1 MLYLDNKQ
9 KGGYMSN
16 GNLKVVDGGN
26 DVEKENRIVDYIKS
40 LSALETEMEPY
51 KEQKRD
57 LKQNY
62 VENGWLSKEEI
73 SAAVKAYRLMKSEV
87 DLEQMR
93 DFFELYSKTKVC

>member
-1 MLYLDNKQ
+1 
-9 KGGYMSN
+9 MSS
-16 GNLKVVDGGN
+16 NLKVVSN
-26 DVEKENRIVDYIKS
+26 ENETTKEQRIADYIKS

-87 DLEQMR
+87 DLEQMK
-93 DFFELYSKTKVC
+93 DFYELFSKIKV

>member
-1 MLYLDNKQ
+1 
-9 KGGYMSN
+9 MSS
-16 GNLKVVDGGN
+16 NLKVVSN
-26 DVEKENRIVDYIKS
+26 ENETTKEQRIADYIKS

-62 VENGWLSKEEI
+62 VENGWPSKEEI

-87 DLEQMR
+87 DLEQMK
-93 DFFELYSKTKVC
+93 DFYELFSKIKV